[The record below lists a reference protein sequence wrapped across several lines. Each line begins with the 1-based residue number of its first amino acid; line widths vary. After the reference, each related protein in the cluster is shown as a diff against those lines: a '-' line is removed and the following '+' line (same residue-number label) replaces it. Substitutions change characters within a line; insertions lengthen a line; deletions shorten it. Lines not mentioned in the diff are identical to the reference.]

1 MGDAPQFTPSW
12 LGKKEEKK
20 SIYKSPY
27 AGIKNPYTK
36 FTFDQF
42 MKSKSIAA
50 VNMRKK
56 WKGDDQKAYDN
67 FLAMA
72 NNQLYHV
79 K

>member
-1 MGDAPQFTPSW
+1 
-12 LGKKEEKK
+12 
-20 SIYKSPY
+20 
-27 AGIKNPYTK
+27 
-36 FTFDQF
+36 